1 MLVFQ
6 ILMNIAK
13 SLLSILKKSLGK
25 VRELEGISS
34 SLSKRDDSKENTK
47 SKISDYYQSNMLIM
61 PKIPGFV
68 P

>member
-1 MLVFQ
+1 MLFFQ

-47 SKISDYYQSNMLIM
+47 SKISDYYQPNMLIM
-61 PKIPGFV
+61 PKNTGFV